1 MLCVSANNTGTPQSN
16 TVTVKNIQ
24 LELGSSVTP
33 YYEPHKSNILTVNE
47 DVELGSVGEV
57 KDELDLLTGKITQRT
72 DIRPYQE
79 SDESDS
85 EVLTDMTNT
94 RYKLAQEVVKTVVL
108 NDNTVYSYDGVT
120 HYSCSSEEG
129 SLVPT
134 VSLKVPTD
142 VQATI
147 TQQRNTIQALES
159 ENEAL
164 KYGLIEANQYRED
177 GDMDLL
183 SNQWDIDFRLFEIEM
198 VLDVPMMATFKLKE
212 TDIMSRFLQAKTL
225 ILGGR
230 YERSKM
236 EYQLKRYLEAGQL
249 TQEEYD
255 ELISLMDA
263 REMLE

>member
-1 MLCVSANNTGTPQSN
+1 QENVNGIKEWLKDNPLFITY
-16 TVTVKNIQ
+16 Q
-24 LELGSSVTP
+24 LE
-33 YYEPHKSNILTVNE
+33 
-47 DVELGSVGEV
+47 
-57 KDELDLLTGKITQRT
+57 
-72 DIRPYQE
+72 
-79 SDESDS
+79 
-85 EVLTDMTNT
+85 
-94 RYKLAQEVVKTVVL
+94 QEVHKTVVL

-129 SLVPT
+129 SLIPT

-164 KYGLIEANQYRED
+164 KDGLIEANQYRED

-198 VLDVPMMATFKLKE
+198 VLDVPMAVAYKIVKE
-212 TDIMSRFLQAKTL
+212 NDSMSRFLQAKTL

-263 REMLE
+263 RELVE

>member
-1 MLCVSANNTGTPQSN
+1 
-16 TVTVKNIQ
+16 
-24 LELGSSVTP
+24 
-33 YYEPHKSNILTVNE
+33 
-47 DVELGSVGEV
+47 
-57 KDELDLLTGKITQRT
+57 
-72 DIRPYQE
+72 
-79 SDESDS
+79 
-85 EVLTDMTNT
+85 
-94 RYKLAQEVVKTVVL
+94 
-108 NDNTVYSYDGVT
+108 
-120 HYSCSSEEG
+120 
-129 SLVPT
+129 
-134 VSLKVPTD
+134 
-142 VQATI
+142 
-147 TQQRNTIQALES
+147 ALES

-164 KYGLIEANQYRED
+164 KDGLIEANQCRED

-183 SNQWDIDFRLFEIEM
+183 TNQWDIDFRLFEIEM

-263 REMLE
+263 REMLA